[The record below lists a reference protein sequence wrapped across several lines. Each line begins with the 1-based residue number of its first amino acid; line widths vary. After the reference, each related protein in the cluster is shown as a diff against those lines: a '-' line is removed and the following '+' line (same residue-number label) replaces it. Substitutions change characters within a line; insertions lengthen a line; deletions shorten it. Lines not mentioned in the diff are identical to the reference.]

1 MVLIASKKEKFTNI
15 RDSHS
20 TYKNS
25 ELSLLINILPFFGIL
40 LIVFWDNAVEYSRL
54 ARDDNQALGTTSIN
68 KPLSTCFMGIFC

>member
-1 MVLIASKKEKFTNI
+1 MVLIASKKRKIYTI

-25 ELSLLINILPFFGIL
+25 ELSLLINILAFLGIL
-40 LIVFWDNAVEYSRL
+40 LIVFLDNAVEYSGL

-68 KPLSTCFMGIFC
+68 KPSSTCFMGIFC